1 MSFTTFFPS
10 NRFARVP
17 YEVLLDTRLARRH
30 LAVLSTILLHADDA
44 GRARPTLK
52 TLSEITGVT
61 TTEVSRTT
69 SDLVRFGYLKRGQLG
84 YNQPN
89 QYEINCPMY
98 NDGDLRQTSDK
109 RVSDE
114 AYAAKLKEN
123 KEARLNQSV
132 SVHYMCGTVG
142 QLSYRELVALWRMA
156 LSDGCEYANVSKTE
170 FARHGL
176 HIY

>member
-10 NRFARVP
+10 QRFARVP

-30 LAVLSTILLHADDA
+30 LAVLSAILLHADDA
-44 GRARPTLK
+44 GKARPTLK

-98 NDGDLRQTSDK
+98 NDEDLRQTSDK
-109 RVSDE
+109 RMSNE

-123 KEARLNQSV
+123 KETRLSQPVN
-132 SVHYMCGTVG
+132 VHYTCGTVG
-142 QLSYRELVALWRMA
+142 EITYRKLVELWRLAMR
-156 LSDGCEYANVSKTE
+156 DGCEYANVSKTE
-170 FARHGL
+170 FAKHGL
-176 HIY
+176 YIP